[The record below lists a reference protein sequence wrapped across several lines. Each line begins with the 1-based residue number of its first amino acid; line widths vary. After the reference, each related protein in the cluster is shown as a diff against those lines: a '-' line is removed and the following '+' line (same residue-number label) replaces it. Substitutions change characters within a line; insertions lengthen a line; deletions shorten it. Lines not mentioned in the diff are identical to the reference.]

1 MECLIFGRLSL
12 TSTRGPLR
20 TATSDLTTRRSDEI
34 VLEVLSIV
42 PSVSLADEE
51 ISLRDSYKPSVYIY
65 TCRERERL
73 TTQELVAP
81 FEISH

>member
-51 ISLRDSYKPSVYIY
+51 ISLRDGYKPSVYI
-65 TCRERERL
+65 CCERERL

-81 FEISH
+81 FEIPH

>member
-51 ISLRDSYKPSVYIY
+51 ISL
-65 TCRERERL
+65 
-73 TTQELVAP
+73 
-81 FEISH
+81 

>member
-1 MECLIFGRLSL
+1 MECLMFGRLSL

-51 ISLRDSYKPSVYIY
+51 ISLRDGYKPSVYIY
-65 TCRERERL
+65 MSRKRATHNSRACSA
-73 TTQELVAP
+73 V
-81 FEISH
+81 

>member
-51 ISLRDSYKPSVYIY
+51 ISLRDGYKLSIYIY
-65 TCRERERL
+65 VMKESDSQL
-73 TTQELVAP
+73 KSL
-81 FEISH
+81 